1 MKFIMAKINSQIQ
14 RFHDSMDAFVI
25 VFHDTFDGSY
35 DSDNDPHAS
44 NSNDH
49 FEIESSNP
57 ADTIQVAT
65 FLRNEQLPGEIIN
78 KQYFYVS
85 SFERE
90 STLDYREKFKEYI
103 DNGMDI
109 LAALKK
115 SDEGPK
121 IIRTCYLLFEIR
133 GDRWDS
139 NDVINWMRVPVYAC
153 EDASSHIE
161 AAEWMLNEITTKG
174 NEVYEADYFK
184 KGTLEILI

>member
-1 MKFIMAKINSQIQ
+1 MQLGNINSQIQ
-14 RFHDSMDAFVI
+14 RFYDSTDAFFI
-25 VFHDTFDGSY
+25 VFHDTFVGPY
-35 DSDNDPHAS
+35 DKNKFAHESKS
-44 NSNDH
+44 NEH

>member
-1 MKFIMAKINSQIQ
+1 MQLVNTQIQ
-14 RFHDSMDAFVI
+14 RFYCSTDAFFI
-25 VFHDTFDGSY
+25 VFSSTFDGSY
-35 DSDNDPHAS
+35 DSDNDPHES

-90 STLDYREKFKEYI
+90 STIGYREKFKDYI

-115 SDEGPK
+115 SNEGPK
-121 IIRTCYLLFEIR
+121 IMRTCHLLFEIR
-133 GDRWDS
+133 GDRWD
-139 NDVINWMRVPVYAC
+139 NNTWMRLPVYAC
-153 EDASSHIE
+153 EDASSHKE
-161 AAEWMLNEITTKG
+161 AAEWMLNELTTKG
-174 NEVYEADYFK
+174 NEIYDEDYFR
-184 KGTLEILI
+184 KGVLEVLI

>member
-1 MKFIMAKINSQIQ
+1 MQLGKINSQIQ
-14 RFHDSMDAFVI
+14 RFYDSTDAFFI
-25 VFHDTFDGSY
+25 VFQDTFSGSS
-35 DSDNDPHAS
+35 DSDNDPHVS
-44 NSNDH
+44 NSNNH

-57 ADTIQVAT
+57 ADTIPVAT
-65 FLRNEQLPGEIIN
+65 FLRNEQLQDEII
-78 KQYFYVS
+78 KTQFFFVC

-90 STLDYREKFKEYI
+90 STLGYREKFKDYI

-109 LAALKK
+109 LGALKK

-121 IIRTCYLLFEIR
+121 IMRTCHLFFEIR
-133 GDRWDS
+133 GDRWDN
-139 NDVINWMRVPVYAC
+139 NDEINWMRLPVYAC
-153 EDASSHIE
+153 EDASSHKE

>member
-109 LAALKK
+109 LAALNKN
-115 SDEGPK
+115 DEGPD

-133 GDRWDS
+133 ADRWD
-139 NDVINWMRVPVYAC
+139 NNGTNWIRVPLYAF
-153 EDASSHIE
+153 EELSSHE
-161 AAEWMLNEITTKG
+161 AAPSWMLNELTITG
-174 NEVYEADYFK
+174 IELYQDDYFQ
-184 KGTLEILI
+184 KGKLNIFL

>member
-1 MKFIMAKINSQIQ
+1 MQLAKINSQIQ
-14 RFHDSMDAFVI
+14 RFHDSTDAFFI
-25 VFHDTFDGSY
+25 VFHDTFVGPY
-35 DSDNDPHAS
+35 DENKFAHKSK
-44 NSNDH
+44 SNDH

-121 IIRTCYLLFEIR
+121 IIRTCHLLFEIR
-133 GDRWDS
+133 GDRWD
-139 NDVINWMRVPVYAC
+139 NNGINWMRVPLYAC
-153 EDASSHIE
+153 EDASSHKE
-161 AAEWMLNEITTKG
+161 AAEWMLNELTTKG

-184 KGTLEILI
+184 KGTIEILI